1 MICFMGRK
9 VNFVKNNMYLRVIN
23 FIKISIKCVIL
34 QIIFEFLVL
43 FILYLVCILL
53 KFFGVNFLMIIKFF
67 VLMKNFKIFFLI
79 WRKVFSYFYVNIV
92 IMNLKSFYGD
102 FIIIISFDVIF
113 YQGMYVIVI
122 Y

>member
-1 MICFMGRK
+1 MYI
-9 VNFVKNNMYLRVIN
+9 VK
-23 FIKISIKCVIL
+23 
-34 QIIFEFLVL
+34 IFW
-43 FILYLVCILL
+43 C
-53 KFFGVNFLMIIKFF
+53 KFFNDYKFF

-113 YQGMYVIVI
+113 Y
-122 Y
+122 